1 LIEKAHYSIYV
12 KGVYTMAT
20 ILTGGTIITAAD
32 CYQANVRIEGEKVAA
47 IGQHLH
53 EIGDREIDVGGC
65 FLFPGGIDPHTHFDL
80 SVGQTTTA
88 DDFFSGTKAA
98 AVGGTTTIIDFA
110 TQNKGESLAQALAN
124 WHEKAEGKSYI
135 DYGFHLAIS
144 DLNQSVMEEITTI
157 IQSAG
162 VASIKLYMAY
172 KNILQV
178 DDSTLLQV
186 LQLAKK
192 VGFLVCVHCE
202 NGDVIDV
209 LVKGAKDKGHIA
221 PKYHALTRPITAE
234 REATARAICLA
245 EIAGA
250 PLYVVHVSS
259 EAALQTIE
267 EARSRGL
274 AIYGETCPQYLLLD
288 ESCYNAEDFSAAKYI
303 MSPPLRPFENQ
314 TALWAGLNN
323 GALSTV
329 GSDHCSFNLIG
340 QKDLGR
346 WDFSKIP
353 NGGPGVE
360 NRFGLLYTYG
370 VAAGKINLNQ
380 FVALTSTNA
389 AKLFGLFPRKGTIA
403 VGSDADIV
411 IWDPTVQSIISA
423 KTQMQKVDYNL
434 YEGTQQIGKPRYVFL
449 RGKNIVTNG
458 TLNDYAPTGCYLMR
472 NSYSAGRHGC
482 FQI

>member
-1 LIEKAHYSIYV
+1 
-12 KGVYTMAT
+12 MAT
-20 ILTGGTIITAAD
+20 ILTGGTIITAVD
-32 CYQANVRIEGEKVAA
+32 CYQAEVRIEGEKIVA
-47 IGQHLH
+47 IGQHVRQP
-53 EIGDREIDVGGC
+53 GDKEIDAEGC

-80 SVGQTTTA
+80 SVRETITA
-88 DDFFSGTKAA
+88 DDFISGTKAA
-98 AVGGTTTIIDFA
+98 VVGGTTTIIDFA
-110 TQNKGESLAQALAN
+110 TQNKGERLTQALAN
-124 WHEKAEGKSYI
+124 WHEKADGKSYV
-135 DYGFHLAIS
+135 DYGFHLAVS
-144 DLNQSVMEEITTI
+144 DLNQSVLEELTTI
-157 IQSAG
+157 IQRTG

-192 VGFLVCVHCE
+192 VGLLVCVHCE

-209 LVKGAKDKGHIA
+209 LVKEARDKGQIQ
-221 PKYHALTRPITAE
+221 PKYHASTRPVTVE

-259 EAALQTIE
+259 KAALQVIKE
-267 EARSRGL
+267 GQGRGL
-274 AIYGETCPQYLLLD
+274 PIYGETCPQYLLLD
-288 ESCYNAEDFSAAKYI
+288 QSCYEVEDFSAAKYV
-303 MSPPLRPFENQ
+303 MSPPLRPLENQ
-314 TALWAGLNN
+314 AALWMGLVN

-329 GSDHCSFNLIG
+329 GSDHCSFNLVG
-340 QKDLGR
+340 QKDLGSS
-346 WDFSKIP
+346 DFSKIP

-380 FVALTSTNA
+380 FVAITATNA

-411 IWDPTVQSIISA
+411 IWDPAVRSILSA
-423 KTQMQKVDYNL
+423 RTQMQNVDYNL
-434 YEGTQQIGKPRYVFL
+434 YEGIEQIGRPRHVFL
-449 RGKNIVTNG
+449 RGKRIVTDG
-458 TLNDYAPTGCYLMR
+458 ILNPYAPAGCYLAR
-472 NSYSAGRHGC
+472 KPYSSGWSC
-482 FQI
+482 

>member
-1 LIEKAHYSIYV
+1 
-12 KGVYTMAT
+12 MAT
-20 ILTGGTIITAAD
+20 ILTGGTVITAVD
-32 CYQANVRIEGEKVAA
+32 CYQADVRIEGERIVA
-47 IGQHLH
+47 IGQHLPQA
-53 EIGDREIDVGGC
+53 EDTRIDAGGC

-80 SVGQTTTA
+80 SVGGTTTA

-98 AVGGTTTIIDFA
+98 AVGGTTTIIDYA

-124 WHEKAEGKSYI
+124 WHEKADGKSYV
-135 DYGFHLAIS
+135 DYGFHLAVS
-144 DLNQSVMEEITTI
+144 DPNQRVLEEMVTITQRT
-157 IQSAG
+157 G

-178 DDSTLLQV
+178 DDGTLLQV
-186 LQLAKK
+186 LKLSKK
-192 VGFLVCVHCE
+192 AGFLVCVHCE

-209 LVKGAKDKGHIA
+209 LVKEARDMGYLE
-221 PKYHALTRPITAE
+221 PKYHALTRPIPVE
-234 REATARAICLA
+234 REATARAVCLA

-250 PLYVVHVSS
+250 PLYVVHVTS

-288 ESCYNAEDFSAAKYI
+288 GSCYDAGDFSVAKYV
-303 MSPPLRPFENQ
+303 MSPPLRPFHNQ
-314 TALWAGLNN
+314 AALWTGLNN
-323 GALSTV
+323 GVLSTV

-340 QKDLGR
+340 QKDLGKS
-346 WDFSKIP
+346 DFSKIP

-360 NRFGLLYTYG
+360 NRFGLLYSQG
-370 VAAGKINLNQ
+370 VDGGKISLNR
-380 FVALTSTNA
+380 FVAITSTNA

-411 IWDPTVQSIISA
+411 IWDPAVRSIISA

-434 YEGTQQIGKPRYVFL
+434 YEGTPQRGIPRHVFL
-449 RGKNIVTNG
+449 RGRNIVKDGMLT
-458 TLNDYAPTGCYLMR
+458 DDAPAGSYLMR
-472 NSYSAGRHGC
+472 KLYSAGGSDSVR
-482 FQI
+482 I